1 MESLQD
7 SKMIYLDNNATT
19 IMPPNVIQQIT
30 AWMNKGN
37 PSASYKSAQSCRK
50 LMQDFRRY
58 IASQCGV
65 TSYELKDD
73 NTPPNYTKD
82 QMKSVYQFIFT
93 SCASESNNF
102 IVRSVAAAYR
112 MCNRKIPHI
121 VTSTIEH
128 KSLLRCCTALAEQG
142 LIELTLVEANKM
154 GFIDPDVVRRAIKPN
169 TCLISIMSANNET
182 GAINDI
188 KAIGQIAHKHLV
200 PFHTDCVQTFGKFK
214 LDPLDC
220 NVDAWSVS
228 FHKLHGPAGVGL
240 IAIKR
245 AFVEGFQLQAEI
257 CGTQN
262 NDLRGGTE
270 NIMGIA
276 GSYEALKHT
285 WRNRSAKNA
294 QLMRIKKYI
303 MDELAQQLPAQTY
316 REYLENP
323 TKYAAM
329 PVYVVFISLPTA
341 NYLPNTIFLSFVRNK
356 EPLMCNVN
364 LKKCLEKNNII
375 VSVGSAC
382 NTASSKASHVLDAIG
397 ADMFIKKGALRISM
411 PDDMTKE
418 MASEFIKKIVEIV
431 NECVVGK

>member
-1 MESLQD
+1 
-7 SKMIYLDNNATT
+7 MIYLDNNATT
-19 IMPPNVIQQIT
+19 IMPPIVIQQIT

-37 PSASYKSAQSCRK
+37 PSASYKSAQACRK
-50 LMQDFRRY
+50 LMQEFRQY
-58 IASQCGV
+58 IAKQCGV
-65 TSYELKDD
+65 ISYELKDD
-73 NTPPNYTKD
+73 NTPQNYSKE

-102 IVRSVAAAYR
+102 IIRSVTAAYR
-112 MCNRKIPHI
+112 LCNKKTPHV
-121 VTSTIEH
+121 VTSNIEH
-128 KSLLRCCTALAEQG
+128 KSLLRCATQLAEQG
-142 LIELTLVEANKM
+142 LIELTIIEANKM
-154 GFIDPDVVRRAIKPN
+154 GFIDPTVVTRAIKPN
-169 TCLISIMSANNET
+169 TCLISIMAANNET

-220 NVDAWSVS
+220 GVDAFSVS

-240 IAIKR
+240 LAIKR
-245 AFVEGFQLQAEI
+245 AFVEGFKLQAEI

-262 NDLRGGTE
+262 CDMRGGTE

-276 GSYEALKHT
+276 GSYAALKYT
-285 WRNRSAKNA
+285 WSNRSAKNA
-294 QLMRIKKYI
+294 HLLRMKKTI
-303 MDELAQQLPAQTY
+303 MEGLASQLPAQTY

-329 PVYVVFISLPTA
+329 PVYVVFISLCT
-341 NYLPNTIFLSFVRNK
+341 NSYLPNTIFLSFVRNK

-382 NTASSKASHVLDAIG
+382 NTASSKASHILDAIG
-397 ADMFIKKGALRISM
+397 ADMFVKKGALRISM

-418 MASEFIKKIVEIV
+418 MCDVFVKKIIEILG
-431 NECVVGK
+431 ECLPK

>member
-1 MESLQD
+1 ML
-7 SKMIYLDNNATT
+7 YLDNNATT
-19 IMPPNVIQQIT
+19 IMPPVVIQQIT

-50 LMQDFRRY
+50 LMREFREY
-58 IASQCGV
+58 IAKQCGV
-65 TSYELKDD
+65 TSYELRDD

-102 IVRSVAAAYR
+102 IIRSVAAAYR
-112 MCNRKIPHI
+112 VCNKRIPHI
-121 VTSTIEH
+121 ITSAIEH
-128 KSLLRCCTALAEQG
+128 KSLIVCAAQLAEQG
-142 LIELTLVEANKM
+142 LLELTIINPDSM
-154 GFIDPDVVRRAIKPN
+154 GFINPDAVSRAIKPN

-214 LDPLDC
+214 LDPLAC

-228 FHKLHGPAGVGL
+228 FHKLHGPTGVGL
-240 IAIKR
+240 LAIKR
-245 AFVEGFQLQAEI
+245 AFIDGFKLQAEI

-262 NDLRGGTE
+262 CDMRGGTE
-270 NIMGIA
+270 NVMGIA
-276 GSYEALKHT
+276 GAFAALKFT
-285 WRNRSAKNA
+285 WQSRSAKNTN
-294 QLMRIKKYI
+294 LGRIKKYI
-303 MDELAQQLPAQTY
+303 CDELAQHIPAQTY

-323 TKYAAM
+323 NKYAAM

-364 LKKCLEKNNII
+364 LKKTLESKNII

-382 NTASSKASHVLDAIG
+382 NTASSKASHVLTAIN

-411 PDDMTKE
+411 PDNMTKQ
-418 MASEFIKKIVEIV
+418 MADEFVKKMLETLQ
-431 NECVVGK
+431 ECVAAK